1 MQLVV
6 MQKNQKNIENTQEP
20 ALLLKEM
27 ILENFMAYKYARIQL
42 NPGLNLILGP
52 NGAGKSSLLLAL
64 SVALGQAHTERSRK
78 LSDLIRWGEEIARVT
93 LVFDNRPVNGKRP
106 NQRIRSDEL
115 IITRYI
121 RKDGEYWHQI
131 NFKPVTK
138 MEVQEILNSFG
149 IDPDNILI
157 IMQQYMIEQIAR
169 MSPQEKLQSIE
180 RVLGLISFREKINDA
195 KNKLQST
202 AGEEKVVTTLLSEAE
217 RTLNKWKEEVDKLA
231 RRDSLKLRLEE
242 LEIELLWCKR
252 EETNQIIEE
261 SEKKHENIEKKL
273 KEIEVLLRKH
283 STQLKEKSK
292 KINNTIEELVRESDS
307 EKRKVYATQ
316 IRHDLRDY
324 IKLRVRK
331 AIARKVQ
338 KVMNKEKSKLE
349 EKIAKLKE
357 ELEKVEEEAKKKGP
371 KPKEIRNEDEIKEEM
386 EKIRIELNSLGTV
399 VENAEEIYNSYKK
412 TYEDIREKATKIKIE
427 KEKVEEEIKELT
439 NRWRKKME
447 ETVEEIDKNF
457 KERMARINAIGEVR
471 LINIEDLEQAGI
483 QILVSFGGAPL
494 TELNYYTQSGGERS
508 ASVVAFI
515 LSLQSLIKSPI
526 RALDEFDVHMDPKTR
541 ETFFGLI
548 EEEAKKHPNTLFLVV
563 TPGQVPKGIKDA
575 TGIIVQKVGRE
586 AVVTIA

>member
-6 MQKNQKNIENTQEP
+6 MQKNQKNLENTQEP

-93 LVFDNRPVNGKRP
+93 LVFDNRPINGKRP
-106 NQRIRSDEL
+106 SQRIRSDEL

-180 RVLGLISFREKINDA
+180 RALGLISFREKINDA
-195 KNKLQST
+195 KSKLQST

-217 RTLNKWKEEVDKLA
+217 RTLNKWKEEVDKLT

-252 EETNQIIEE
+252 EETNHVIEE
-261 SEKKHENIEKKL
+261 SEKKRESIEKKL
-273 KEIEVLLRKH
+273 KEIEVLLSKY
-283 STQLKEKSK
+283 STQLKEKSQ
-292 KINNTIEELVRESDS
+292 KINDTIEELVRENDNT
-307 EKRKVYATQ
+307 KRNIYATQ
-316 IRHDLRDY
+316 LRHDLKDY
-324 IKLRVRK
+324 IKLRVRR
-331 AIARKVQ
+331 AIVRKVR
-338 KVMNKEKSKLE
+338 KVMSKEKSKLE
-349 EKIAKLKE
+349 EKITKLKE
-357 ELEKVEEEAKKKGP
+357 ELDKIEEEARKKGP
-371 KPKEIRNEDEIKEEM
+371 KPQEIRNEEEIKEEI
-386 EKIRIELNSLGTV
+386 EKVRIELNSLGTV

-412 TYEDIREKATKIKIE
+412 TYEDIKEKATKIKIE

-447 ETVEEIDKNF
+447 EIVEEIDRNF
-457 KERMARINAIGEVR
+457 KERMARINAVGEVR
-471 LINIEDLEQAGI
+471 LINIEDLDQAGI

>member
-1 MQLVV
+1 MQE
-6 MQKNQKNIENTQEP
+6 NQKNSENAKEP
-20 ALLLKEM
+20 VLLLKEM

-93 LVFDNRPVNGKRP
+93 LVFDNRPINGKRP
-106 NQRIRSDEL
+106 NQKIRSDEL

-157 IMQQYMIEQIAR
+157 IMQQYMIEQIVR

-180 RVLGLISFREKINDA
+180 RALGLTSFREKINDA
-195 KNKLQST
+195 KTKLQST
-202 AGEEKVVTTLLSEAE
+202 AGEEKVVATLLSEAE
-217 RTLNKWKEEVDKLA
+217 KTLNRWKEEVDKLT
-231 RRDSLKLRLEE
+231 RRDSLKFRLEE

-252 EETNQIIEE
+252 EEISHEKGE
-261 SEKKHENIEKKL
+261 SEKKYKDIESKL
-273 KEIEVLLRKH
+273 KKIEVLLSKY
-283 STQLKEKSK
+283 SSQLREKSQ
-292 KINNTIEELVRESDS
+292 KISGIIEELINENDYAKRRLHANQLRREL
-307 EKRKVYATQ
+307 K
-316 IRHDLRDY
+316 DY
-324 IKLRVRK
+324 IRLRTRK
-331 AIARKVQ
+331 AIIIKIQ

-357 ELEKVEEEAKKKGP
+357 ELGRVEEEAKKKGP
-371 KPKEIRNEDEIKEEM
+371 KPKEIRNEEEIREEI
-386 EKIRIELNSLGTV
+386 EKVKIELNSLGPV
-399 VENAEEIYNSYKK
+399 VENAEEVYNSYKK
-412 TYEDIREKATKIKIE
+412 TYEDIKEKAAKIKVE

-439 NRWRKKME
+439 NKWKKKIE
-447 ETVEEIDKNF
+447 EVVEEIDKNF
-457 KERMARINAIGEVR
+457 KERMARINAVGEVR
-471 LINIEDLEQAGI
+471 LINVEDLDQAGI
-483 QILVSFGGAPL
+483 QILVSFGGSPL

-563 TPGQVPKGIKDA
+563 TPGQVPKGIRDA

>member
-1 MQLVV
+1 MVV
-6 MQKNQKNIENTQEP
+6 MQKTQKSVENAQEP
-20 ALLLKEM
+20 VLLLKEM

-93 LVFDNRPVNGKRP
+93 LVFDNRPINGKRP
-106 NQRIRSDEL
+106 SQKIRSDEL
-115 IITRYI
+115 VITRYI

-180 RVLGLISFREKINDA
+180 KALGLVSFREKINDA

-202 AGEEKVVTTLLSEAE
+202 VGEEKVVTTLLSEAE
-217 RTLNKWKEEVDKLA
+217 KTLNKWKEEVDKLT
-231 RRDSLKLRLEE
+231 RRDSLKLKLEE

-252 EETNQIIEE
+252 EELSRVKEE
-261 SEKKHENIEKKL
+261 SEKKYESIENKL
-273 KEIEVLLRKH
+273 KEAETLLSKY
-283 STQLKEKSK
+283 SAQLKEKSK
-292 KINNTIEELVRESDS
+292 KINEVIEKIINENDS
-307 EKRKVYATQ
+307 TKRKAYAAKLKQ
-316 IRHDLRDY
+316 DLKDY
-324 IKLRVRK
+324 TKLRVRK
-331 AIARKVQ
+331 AIIKKIQ
-338 KVMNKEKSKLE
+338 KVMGKEKGKLE
-349 EKIAKLKE
+349 EKIAKLRE
-357 ELEKVEEEAKKKGP
+357 ELDKAEKEARKRGP
-371 KPKEIRNEDEIKEEM
+371 KPLKTRNEEEIKEEI
-386 EKIRIELNSLGTV
+386 EKVKIELNSLGTV
-399 VENAEEIYNSYKK
+399 VENSEEIYNSYKK
-412 TYEDIREKATKIKIE
+412 TYEDIKEKATKIKIE

-439 NRWRKKME
+439 NRWRKKIE
-447 ETVEEIDKNF
+447 EVVEEIDRNF
-457 KERMARINAIGEVR
+457 KERMARINAVGEVR
-471 LINIEDLEQAGI
+471 LINVEDLEQAGI

-563 TPGQVPKGIKDA
+563 TPGQIPKGIKDA

>member
-1 MQLVV
+1 M
-6 MQKNQKNIENTQEP
+6 ENSQEP
-20 ALLLKEM
+20 VLLLKEM

-93 LVFDNRPVNGKRP
+93 LIFDNRPINGKRP
-106 NQRIRSDEL
+106 SQKIRSDEL
-115 IITRYI
+115 IITKYI

-138 MEVQEILNSFG
+138 IEVQEIINSFG
-149 IDPDNILI
+149 IDPDNMLI
-157 IMQQYMIEQIAR
+157 IMQQYMIEQIVR

-180 RVLGLISFREKINDA
+180 RALGLVSFREKINDA
-195 KNKLQST
+195 KIKLQST
-202 AGEEKVVTTLLSEAE
+202 VGEEKVVVTLLSEAE
-217 RTLNKWKEEVDKLA
+217 KTLNKWKEEVNKLTK
-231 RRDSLKLRLEE
+231 RDSLRLRLEE
-242 LEIELLWCKR
+242 LEIELLWYKR
-252 EETNQIIEE
+252 ENMNQIKEE
-261 SEKKHENIEKKL
+261 NEKKYESIKNKL
-273 KEIEVLLRKH
+273 KEIEALLSRY
-283 STQLKEKSK
+283 SAQLKEKSK
-292 KINNTIEELVRESDS
+292 KIEDTIEELINENDNIKRET
-307 EKRKVYATQ
+307 YATQ
-316 IRHDLRDY
+316 LRYALKDY
-324 IKLRVRK
+324 IKLRVRR
-331 AIARKVQ
+331 AIIRKTQ
-338 KVMNKEKSKLE
+338 KIMNNEKNRLE
-349 EKIAKLKE
+349 EKITKLKE
-357 ELEKVEEEAKKKGP
+357 ELEKVEEEARKKGP
-371 KPKEIRNEDEIKEEM
+371 KPKQIRNEEEIKDEM
-386 EKIRIELNSLGTV
+386 EKVRIELNSLGTV

-412 TYEDIREKATKIKIE
+412 TYEDIKEKATKIKIE

-439 NRWRKKME
+439 NKWRKKIE
-447 ETVEEIDKNF
+447 EVVEEIDRNF
-457 KERMARINAIGEVR
+457 KERMARVGAAGEVR

-483 QILVSFGGAPL
+483 QILVSFGGSPL
-494 TELNYYTQSGGERS
+494 TELNYYIQSGGERS
-508 ASVVAFI
+508 TSVMAFI

-563 TPGQVPKGIKDA
+563 TPGQIPKGIKDA

>member
-1 MQLVV
+1 MQLEV
-6 MQKNQKNIENTQEP
+6 MQKNQKNLENAQEP
-20 ALLLKEM
+20 VLLLKEM

-93 LVFDNRPVNGKRP
+93 LVFDNRPINGKRP
-106 NQRIRSDEL
+106 SPRVRSDEL

-149 IDPDNILI
+149 IDPDNMLI

-180 RVLGLISFREKINDA
+180 RALGLTSFREKINDA
-195 KNKLQST
+195 KSKLQST

-217 RTLNKWKEEVDKLA
+217 RTLNKWKEEVDKLS

-242 LEIELLWCKR
+242 LEIELLWCKV
-252 EETNQIIEE
+252 EEINHVKEE
-261 SEKKHENIEKKL
+261 SEIKHENIEKKL
-273 KEIEVLLRKH
+273 REIEVLLGKY
-283 STQLKEKSK
+283 SAQLKEESQKLNS
-292 KINNTIEELVRESDS
+292 TIEELVNENDNTKREI
-307 EKRKVYATQ
+307 YAAQ
-316 IRHDLRDY
+316 LKHDLKSY

-331 AIARKVQ
+331 AIIKKIQ
-338 KVMNKEKSKLE
+338 KVMSKEKSKLE

-357 ELEKVEEEAKKKGP
+357 ELNKVEEEARKKGP
-371 KPKEIRNEDEIKEEM
+371 KPQEIRDEEEIKEEI
-386 EKIRIELNSLGTV
+386 EKVRIELNSLGTV
-399 VENAEEIYNSYKK
+399 VENAEEVYHSYKK
-412 TYEDIREKATKIKIE
+412 TYEDIKEKATKIKIE

-439 NRWRKKME
+439 NRWKKKME
-447 ETVEEIDKNF
+447 EVVEEIDKNF

-586 AVVTIA
+586 AIVTIA

>member
-1 MQLVV
+1 
-6 MQKNQKNIENTQEP
+6 
-20 ALLLKEM
+20 
-27 ILENFMAYKYARIQL
+27 
-42 NPGLNLILGP
+42 
-52 NGAGKSSLLLAL
+52 
-64 SVALGQAHTERSRK
+64 
-78 LSDLIRWGEEIARVT
+78 
-93 LVFDNRPVNGKRP
+93 
-106 NQRIRSDEL
+106 
-115 IITRYI
+115 
-121 RKDGEYWHQI
+121 
-131 NFKPVTK
+131 
-138 MEVQEILNSFG
+138 
-149 IDPDNILI
+149 
-157 IMQQYMIEQIAR
+157 
-169 MSPQEKLQSIE
+169 
-180 RVLGLISFREKINDA
+180 
-195 KNKLQST
+195 
-202 AGEEKVVTTLLSEAE
+202 
-217 RTLNKWKEEVDKLA
+217 
-231 RRDSLKLRLEE
+231 
-242 LEIELLWCKR
+242 
-252 EETNQIIEE
+252 
-261 SEKKHENIEKKL
+261 
-273 KEIEVLLRKH
+273 
-283 STQLKEKSK
+283 
-292 KINNTIEELVRESDS
+292 
-307 EKRKVYATQ
+307 
-316 IRHDLRDY
+316 
-324 IKLRVRK
+324 
-331 AIARKVQ
+331 
-338 KVMNKEKSKLE
+338 MNKEKSKLE

>member
-180 RVLGLISFREKINDA
+180 RALGLISFREKINDA

-217 RTLNKWKEEVDKLA
+217 RTLNKWKEEVDKLT

>member
-1 MQLVV
+1 MQRD
-6 MQKNQKNIENTQEP
+6 QKVTEGQEP
-20 ALLLKEM
+20 VLLLKEM

-93 LVFDNRPVNGKRP
+93 LVFDNRPINGRRP

-180 RVLGLISFREKINDA
+180 RALGLTSFREKINDA
-195 KNKLQST
+195 KVKLQST
-202 AGEEKVVTTLLSEAE
+202 AGEEKVVVVLLSEAE
-217 RTLNKWKEEVDKLA
+217 KTLNKWKDEVEKLT

-242 LEIELLWCKR
+242 LEIELLWYKR
-252 EETNQIIEE
+252 EEVNKVKEE
-261 SEKKHENIEKKL
+261 NEKKYERTENKL
-273 KEIEVLLRKH
+273 KEVSELLTNYKVQLSEKLQGINKIIE
-283 STQLKEKSK
+283 
-292 KINNTIEELVRESDS
+292 NLVSDS
-307 EKRKVYATQ
+307 DTSRREAYANQ
-316 IRHDLRDY
+316 LRHELRDY
-324 IKLRVRK
+324 IKLRIRR
-331 AIARKVQ
+331 AIAMRIQ
-338 KVMNKEKSKLE
+338 KIMSKEKNRLE
-349 EKIAKLKE
+349 EKIAKIKG
-357 ELEKVEEEAKKKGP
+357 ELEKIEDEIKKKGP
-371 KPKEIRNEDEIKEEM
+371 KPPKIRNEEEIKEEM
-386 EKIRIELNSLGTV
+386 EKTRIELNSLGAV

-412 TYEDIREKATKIKIE
+412 TYEDIKDKATKIKIE
-427 KEKVEEEIKELT
+427 KEKVENEIKELT
-439 NRWRKKME
+439 TKWKKKME
-447 ETVEEIDKNF
+447 EVVEEIDKNF
-457 KERMARINAIGEVR
+457 KERISRINASGEVR
-471 LINIEDLEQAGI
+471 LINVEDMDQAGI
-483 QILVSFGGAPL
+483 QIFVSFGGAPL
-494 TELNYYTQSGGERS
+494 TELNYFTQSGGERS
-508 ASVVAFI
+508 ASIVAFV
-515 LSLQSLIKSPI
+515 LSLQNLIKSPV
-526 RALDEFDVHMDPKTR
+526 RALDEFDAHMDPKTR
-541 ETFFGLI
+541 ETFFKLI

-563 TPGQVPKGIKDA
+563 TPGQIPKGIKDA
-575 TGIIVQKVGRE
+575 TGIIVQKVSRE

>member
-180 RVLGLISFREKINDA
+180 RALGLISFREKINDA